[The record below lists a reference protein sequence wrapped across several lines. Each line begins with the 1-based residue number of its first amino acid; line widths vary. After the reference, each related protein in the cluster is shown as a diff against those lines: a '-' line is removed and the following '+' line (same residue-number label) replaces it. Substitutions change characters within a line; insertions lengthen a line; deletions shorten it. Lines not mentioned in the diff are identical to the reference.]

1 MLIPAGC
8 TTAPSCPDVH
18 AAVDTDMTLQYGK
31 TEYTCHV
38 RYVTKNNAVL
48 TLLSPE
54 NLSGL
59 TFHRSDSICTL
70 SLGTLV
76 CKGTQLLPQDTALAE
91 AVFSVFDRLADPAL
105 SCTGTTSDGNYTFAL
120 SSAPALSL
128 STAFYPY
135 RYTVPDTHPSRG
147 CCAYRAVS
155 RLILTGIIPAP
166 SSRQQMKPRPIKDGA
181 FVN

>member
-1 MLIPAGC
+1 MKKRLITLWTALLLMLIPAGC

-18 AAVDTDMTLQYGK
+18 AAVDTDMTLQYGG

-128 STAFYPY
+128 LTDSSGQPLSIRTDTLCLTRTHQEETAAP
-135 RYTVPDTHPSRG
+135 
-147 CCAYRAVS
+147 A
-155 RLILTGIIPAP
+155 AP
-166 SSRQQMKPRPIKDGA
+166 SSD
-181 FVN
+181 

>member
-1 MLIPAGC
+1 MKKRLITLWTALLLMLIPAGC

-128 STAFYPY
+128 ITDSSGQPLSIRT
-135 RYTVPDTHPSRG
+135 DTLCLTRTHQEDAAPIEPS
-147 CCAYRAVS
+147 AA
-155 RLILTGIIPAP
+155 
-166 SSRQQMKPRPIKDGA
+166 
-181 FVN
+181 